1 MIFKD
6 IMTCREYE
14 QNGEK
19 KKTWMKVG
27 TMRTTDTGK
36 SFIDLFMFPA
46 TTFFVFEPKPKDGQ
60 AHPKPATGQ
69 SGINPEDIAWDDKTA

>member
-1 MIFKD
+1 MVYKD
-6 IMTCREYE
+6 VMTCREYE

-36 SFIDLFMFPA
+36 SFIDLFLFPA
-46 TTFFVFEPKPKDGQ
+46 TTFFVFDPKPKDGQ
-60 AHPKPATGQ
+60 PKQ
-69 SGINPEDIAWDDKTA
+69 SHDRSVDADSIDWDPKTA

>member
-1 MIFKD
+1 MTYKD
-6 IMTCREYE
+6 VMTFREYE

-27 TMRTTDTGK
+27 TLRTTDAGK
-36 SFIDLFMFPA
+36 QFLDLFMFPA

-60 AHPKPATGQ
+60 AQAKPAAGQ
-69 SGINPEDIAWDDKTA
+69 NGPDDINWNP